1 FTGSGGYG
9 DNDVSDEFYWAA
21 AELFVTTG
29 GAGYRASLEAS
40 PHFRAPAGEPG
51 WPQVATPGTITLA
64 TQPSALPRAETDRLR
79 GSLVAAADRFLAEEA
94 GNGYRIPYPA
104 SGYPW
109 GSNGALLN
117 RA

>member
-1 FTGSGGYG
+1 
-9 DNDVSDEFYWAA
+9 
-21 AELFVTTG
+21 
-29 GAGYRASLEAS
+29 
-40 PHFRAPAGEPG
+40 
-51 WPQVATPGTITLA
+51 
-64 TQPSALPRAETDRLR
+64 SALPRAETDRLR

-117 RA
+117 RAMVLGIAGDLTGDSKYRAGVIDAIDYVLGRNPNRVSYVSGYGA